1 MFTGLVQRLGAVID
15 VKRIGNGIDILIG
28 TEDPMQLKTG
38 DSVLT
43 NGVCLTATTIHGNSF
58 TVHAVN
64 ETLKRTNLG
73 ELKRG
78 DKVNL
83 EQALKPSDR
92 LDGHIVT
99 GHIDGVGRI
108 SKKTREGTAVDFW
121 FSVSPDI
128 MRLIVEKGSVAV
140 DGISLTVTGVTDTQ
154 FGVSIIPYTFA
165 NTTLGFKSPGD
176 TVNIET
182 DIIGKYVRKLLGGY
196 GMKKEDRIGLDFLA
210 ENGFL

>member
-1 MFTGLVQRLGAVID
+1 M
-15 VKRIGNGIDILIG
+15 
-28 TEDPMQLKTG
+28 
-38 DSVLT
+38 
-43 NGVCLTATTIHGNSF
+43 
-58 TVHAVN
+58 
-64 ETLKRTNLG
+64 
-73 ELKRG
+73 KRG

-99 GHIDGVGRI
+99 GDIDGVGRI
-108 SKKTREGTAVDFW
+108 SKKTREGSAVDFW

-128 MRLIVEKGSVAV
+128 MRLIVEKGSVVV

-165 NTTLGFKSPGD
+165 NTTLGLKSPGD

-182 DIIGKYVRKLLGGY
+182 DIIKYVRKLLGGY
-196 GMKKEDRIGLDFLA
+196 GMKKEDRITLILA
-210 ENGFL
+210 ENGFMRNG